1 MYLISIKILSI
12 EQLKYNKKSR
22 RIVNLKKNKK
32 VRFKTK
38 RIEL

>member
-1 MYLISIKILSI
+1 MHSISIKISNI
-12 EQLKYNKKSR
+12 ERSKYNKKNR

>member
-1 MYLISIKILSI
+1 MHSTLIKISNI
-12 EQLKYNKKSR
+12 ERLKYNKKSR

-32 VRFKTK
+32 IRFKTK